1 MATDLLNQPFLLFP
15 PEWIKSALVLALI
28 SVWMVIVLFTYMNY
42 TARRP
47 HLSLWTVSWMFYS
60 VYLAASIGLEES
72 PQTKILVM
80 TSRACIGISAL
91 FMFWGSFQLTE
102 AKRDQRELALGTV
115 LIVIWSYFSAYRIQD
130 GFWLTLAVFVLLAGA
145 GVYTGILYMRTR
157 RRSRGSIIL
166 GAGFVLWGLHLLGFP
181 LASGSS
187 ALMSGA
193 YLTSAILTLVI
204 VVGMVVE
211 DSVELSEHDY
221 HALFDSSGD
230 AIFLVDPGTLRIIEA
245 NQTGFRLSGRK
256 AGGLAGRE
264 FLELCPELRPPSVPV
279 DVAAITAAVNEPARE
294 IRIVRPDGS
303 ELFCEGSASLVR
315 CPKGPVLLVNVH
327 DISARKQTEQSLRES
342 TRQLG
347 STVAELRETQNQVVQ
362 QERLRALAQMASGVA
377 HDFNN
382 VLAKIL
388 GFNELLLAWPENLND
403 TEKVKKYLQMTNAA
417 AQEAVTIVN
426 RLREFY
432 RHRKESEVYESV
444 DINETVAQAIVLTQ
458 PKWKDQMMASGATII
473 VDVELSDVPPIR
485 GSESDLREVLINLL
499 FNAVDA
505 MSLGGTVTIATS
517 VQDNSVV
524 IEVRDTGRGMTE
536 EVRQRCFEPF
546 YTTKGERGTGLGLA
560 IVYGIVQR
568 HGGSIDIRSEAG
580 KGAVVVIR
588 LPVLQVGNGGSP
600 PSAPAHLKPL
610 RILLVEDDSQ
620 VRDIQA
626 EYLRGDGHFV
636 ETAEDG
642 RQAVDRFKR
651 GHFDVVVADRAMP
664 EMNGDQMTAIIKEA
678 SPHTPV
684 LLVTGFADMPM
695 DGTKATHPPDLV
707 LRKPITQ
714 MVLRQAIG
722 QILSKNAIH
731 GQNDQ
736 PTAGETKMEHKLLR

>member
-1 MATDLLNQPFLLFP
+1 MNRLVANVVNMDFLNQSLLSFP

-60 VYLAASIGLEES
+60 VYLAASIALEES
-72 PQTKILVM
+72 PQTRILLM

-91 FMFWGSFQLTE
+91 FMFWGSFQLTK
-102 AKRDQRELALGTV
+102 AKRDQRELALGTL
-115 LIVIWSYFSAYRIQD
+115 LIVVWSYFSAYRVQD
-130 GFWLTLAVFVLLAGA
+130 GLWLTLVVFLLLAGA

-157 RRSRGSIIL
+157 RRSRGSVIL
-166 GAGFVLWGLHLLGFP
+166 GVGFVLWGLHLLGFP

-193 YLTSAILTLVI
+193 YLTSAILALVI

-211 DSVELSEHDY
+211 DSAHLSEHDY
-221 HALFDSSGD
+221 RALFDSSGD
-230 AIFLVDPGTLRIIEA
+230 AIFLLDPGTLRIIEA
-245 NQTGFRLSGRK
+245 NQTAFRLSGRK
-256 AGGLAGRE
+256 AGELVGRE
-264 FLELCPELRPPSVPV
+264 FLELCPELRPPSIPTN
-279 DVAAITAAVNEPARE
+279 VAAITAAVNEPARE
-294 IRIVRPDGS
+294 IRIVRPDGG
-303 ELFCEGSASLVR
+303 ELFCEGSASLVH
-315 CPKGPVLLVNVH
+315 CPKGPVLLFNVH

-347 STVAELRETQNQVVQ
+347 STVAELRETQKQIVQ

-388 GFNELLLAWPENLND
+388 GFNELLLSWPENLKD

-444 DINETVAQAIVLTQ
+444 DINETIAQAIVLSQ

-473 VDVELSDVPPIR
+473 VDIELCDVPPIR

-499 FNAVDA
+499 FNAADA
-505 MSLGGTVTIATS
+505 MPQGGTVTIATRLEKDS
-517 VQDNSVV
+517 IV
-524 IEVRDTGRGMTE
+524 IEVRDTGRGMSE

-560 IVYGIVQR
+560 IVYGIIQR
-568 HGGSIDIRSEAG
+568 HRGAIDIRSEVD
-580 KGAVVVIR
+580 KGTVVVIR
-588 LPVLQVGNGGSP
+588 LPVSQVENAGLP
-600 PSAPAHLKPL
+600 PSGPAHLRPL
-610 RILLVEDDSQ
+610 RVLLVEDDSQ

-664 EMNGDQMTAIIKEA
+664 EMNGDQMTTAIKEV

-695 DGTKATHPPDLV
+695 DGVKATHPPDLV

-714 MVLRQAIG
+714 TVLRQAIAQVLSANPTHSQSK
-722 QILSKNAIH
+722 QIAV
-731 GQNDQ
+731 G
-736 PTAGETKMEHKLLR
+736 

>member
-1 MATDLLNQPFLLFP
+1 
-15 PEWIKSALVLALI
+15 
-28 SVWMVIVLFTYMNY
+28 
-42 TARRP
+42 
-47 HLSLWTVSWMFYS
+47 
-60 VYLAASIGLEES
+60 VYLAASIALEES
-72 PQTKILVM
+72 PQTRILVM

-102 AKRDQRELALGTV
+102 AKRDQRELAMGTL
-115 LIVIWSYFSAYRIQD
+115 LIVIWSYFSAYRVQD
-130 GFWLTLAVFVLLAGA
+130 MVWLTFAVFLLLAGA

-157 RRSRGSIIL
+157 RRSRGSVIL
-166 GAGFVLWGLHLLGFP
+166 GVGFVLWGLHLLGFP

-193 YLTSAILTLVI
+193 YLTSAILALVI

-211 DSVELSEHDY
+211 DSAHLSEHDY

-230 AIFLVDPGTLRIIEA
+230 AIFLLDPGTLRIIEA
-245 NQTGFRLSGRK
+245 NQTALRLSGRK
-256 AGGLAGRE
+256 AGDLARQE
-264 FLELCPELRPPSVPV
+264 FLELCPELRPPSVPA
-279 DVAAITAAVNEPARE
+279 DIAAIIAVVNEPARE
-294 IRIVRPDGS
+294 IRIRRPDGS
-303 ELFCEGSASLVR
+303 ELFCEGSASLVH
-315 CPKGPVLLVNVH
+315 CPKGPVLLLNVH
-327 DISARKQTEQSLRES
+327 DISARKQTEQSLRDS

-347 STVAELRETQNQVVQ
+347 TTVAELRETQKQIVQ

-403 TEKVKKYLQMTNAA
+403 TEKVKKYLQMTSAA

-432 RHRKESEVYESV
+432 RHRKESEVYEAV

-473 VDVELSDVPPIR
+473 VDVDLRDVPSIR

-505 MSLGGTVTIATS
+505 MPQGGTATIATR
-517 VQDNSVV
+517 VEENSIV

-560 IVYGIVQR
+560 IVYGIIQR
-568 HGGSIDIRSEAG
+568 HRGSIEIRSEVG
-580 KGAVVVIR
+580 KGTVVVIR
-588 LPVLQVGNGGSP
+588 LPVSQAEDGGL
-600 PSAPAHLKPL
+600 PSSGPAHLKPL
-610 RILLVEDDSQ
+610 RVLLVEDDSQ
-620 VRDIQA
+620 LRDIEA
-626 EYLRGDGHFV
+626 EYLRGDGHVV
-636 ETAEDG
+636 ETAVDG
-642 RQAVDRFKR
+642 RQAVDQFKR

-664 EMNGDQMTAIIKEA
+664 EMNGDQMTAAIKEA
-678 SPHTPV
+678 SPQTPV

-695 DGTKATHPPDLV
+695 DGIKATYAPDLV
-707 LRKPITQ
+707 VRKPITQ
-714 MVLRQAIG
+714 MVLLQAIA
-722 QILSKNAIH
+722 QVLSAKSIK
-731 GQNDQ
+731 GQNNQ
-736 PTAGETKMEHKLLR
+736 PHAGDTRMEHKLLQ